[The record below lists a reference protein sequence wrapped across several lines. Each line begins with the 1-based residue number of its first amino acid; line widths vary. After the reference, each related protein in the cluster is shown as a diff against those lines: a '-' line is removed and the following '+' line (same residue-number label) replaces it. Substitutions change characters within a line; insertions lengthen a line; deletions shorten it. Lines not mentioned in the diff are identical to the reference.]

1 MDHKQRTTAVEAFR
15 AAVEKA
21 GSQSAFARK
30 TGILQQTISNLLRR
44 ADLCPPTA
52 VIVVEREY
60 GFSRHVLR
68 PDVYPLGEADLKV
81 TAPTV
86 AFDRSAGMKRAAG
99 A

>member
-68 PDVYPLGEADLKV
+68 PDVYPLGDTIVAV
-81 TAPTV
+81 AAPAV
-86 AFDRSAGMKRAAG
+86 AFDQRAEMKRAAG

>member
-1 MDHKQRTTAVEAFR
+1 MDDNIRSAAVAAFR

-21 GSQSAFARK
+21 GSQSAFART

-44 ADLCPPTA
+44 EDLYPPTA

-68 PDVYPLGEADLKV
+68 PDVYPLGEAELEV
-81 TAPTV
+81 SAPTV
-86 AFDRSAGMKRAAG
+86 DFDRRAGMKRAAR